1 MIRIGSVSPISVDV
15 RVLSATNEDLSGR
28 VRQGSFRRGLYYR
41 LNVIPLHIPALRE
54 RREDILLLADSFR
67 RQFRASFTLSKP
79 VQEALLCY
87 RWTGNIRELRN
98 CTEYLHHM
106 GLREVTLE
114 DLPKQ
119 FLDRACGGLG
129 VCLSEHKVREGLR
142 RLQDAGWPAVGQ
154 GRGGTRLTEAGYAR
168 YLELLDQ

>member
-1 MIRIGSVSPISVDV
+1 MVYRLEKRMRETGSVEA
-15 RVLSATNEDLSGR
+15 RVSQR
-28 VRQGSFRRGLYYR
+28 
-41 LNVIPLHIPALRE
+41 
-54 RREDILLLADSFR
+54 RRESA
-67 RQFRASFTLSKP
+67 LS
-79 VQEALLCY
+79 QTDLQIRY

-98 CTEYLHHM
+98 CMEYLHHM

-119 FLDRACGGLG
+119 FLDRTCAERGSGDAIGRREWAVWQVLGELYSQNRGIGRQGLVRACGNLG
-129 VCLSEHKVREGLR
+129 VCLSEHEVREELR
-142 RLQDAGWPAVGQ
+142 RLQDAGWLAVGQ